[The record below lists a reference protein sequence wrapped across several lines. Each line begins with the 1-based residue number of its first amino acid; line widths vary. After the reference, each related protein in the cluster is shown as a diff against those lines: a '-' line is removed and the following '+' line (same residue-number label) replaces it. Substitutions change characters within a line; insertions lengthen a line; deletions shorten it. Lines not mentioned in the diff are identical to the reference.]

1 MKKIKIKAKDILAQ
15 QKTIQVPTDQLEKQ
29 PIIEEEQPEDIYSGL
44 GVDERRNKLEHDF
57 TVSNLSYGDRLRIAD
72 PSGQMFDI
80 MLMPDGTVGIQN
92 LTLKLEYGKIT
103 KYNTWEDA
111 NAAIPQNYDIQ
122 KAIIAKKQKNP
133 YL

>member
-1 MKKIKIKAKDILAQ
+1 MKRKVKLRAKDILAQ

-29 PIIEEEQPEDIYSGL
+29 PIIEEEPEDIYSGL

-57 TVSNLSYGDRLRIAD
+57 TVSNLSYGDRLRITD
-72 PSGQMFDI
+72 PSGNMCDV

-122 KAIIAKKQKNP
+122 KAIVAKKQKNP
-133 YL
+133 YF